1 MKYISVVVFLLI
13 SFVATA
19 QQVPE
24 LKETDTSAL
33 IKASY
38 IYNFAKNVDWNDP
51 KYKTGNFVIS
61 IMGGSSL
68 HKELV
73 TKYNT
78 KQIGSQQIE
87 IRKLSKTLNISSC
100 HVLYVGAE
108 YCDILPDIAE
118 ALKNEPTL
126 IVADKEGALDKGA
139 ALNFVI
145 EEQRLKFEL
154 NMNSATKRNLFVG
167 STLKSL
173 ATKIQ

>member
-1 MKYISVVVFLLI
+1 MKYISIVVFLLI
-13 SFVATA
+13 SFFATA

-33 IKASY
+33 FKASY
-38 IYNFAKNVDWNDP
+38 LYNFAKNVDWNDP

-61 IMGGSSL
+61 IMGGSNI
-68 HKELV
+68 HKELI

-100 HVLYVGAE
+100 HVLYVGSE
-108 YCDILPDIAE
+108 YADILPEIAK

-126 IVADKEGALDKGA
+126 IVADKEGALDEGA
-139 ALNFVI
+139 ALNFVV
-145 EEQRLKFEL
+145 ENQRLNFEL
-154 NMNSATKRNLFVG
+154 NVESATKRNLFVG